1 MEFQGNICVQWPRAN
16 FGSSC
21 KNNCVLFEIFFTKKK
36 YLYRS
41 SEICKFLIQIWN
53 WSSEWKLYC
62 KISHGFDMRMLTE
75 QIKVYHLFVSYSA
88 VGGASDLKAGD
99 TGFDTRSGIY

>member
-1 MEFQGNICVQWPRAN
+1 MYSGQELTSAVLAKINAFCLK
-16 FGSSC
+16 FSSRK
-21 KNNCVLFEIFFTKKK
+21 KNNKKTKN

-62 KISHGFDMRMLTE
+62 KISHGFDMRMLT
-75 QIKVYHLFVSYSA
+75 QKIKVLHL
-88 VGGASDLKAGD
+88 LLL
-99 TGFDTRSGIY
+99 I